1 MSTQT
6 RKQQEKE
13 NRRQAILD
21 AAEKIMSEKG
31 IQGLNMDLVAHETML
46 AKGTLY
52 LYFKSKEEILAA
64 LTLKS
69 RMMLLKEMQTV
80 TEKHES
86 PLEQLKE
93 IVFTNYYF
101 HKNNSLHYDLVSLY
115 EVNNTLIETPELQDA
130 SGQITEFVAGLFR
143 KAQADGSV
151 NSDLDPYHATATMW
165 GMTIGI
171 LQIIKVRG
179 SYLSESQNITEENLL
194 ESYINILEN
203 GIKK

>member
-1 MSTQT
+1 MSTKI
-6 RKQQEKE
+6 RKEQEKE

-52 LYFKSKEEILAA
+52 LYFKSKEDILAA
-64 LTLKS
+64 LTFKS

-80 TEKHES
+80 TEKFES

-93 IVFTNYYF
+93 IVFTNYHF

-115 EVNNTLIETPELQDA
+115 EVNNTLVETLELQDA

-143 KAQADGSV
+143 KAQNEGLV
-151 NSDLDPYHATATMW
+151 NPDLNPYHATATMW

-179 SYLSESQNITEENLL
+179 TYLSEYHNITEQNLL
-194 ESYINILEN
+194 ENYVRVLEN

>member
-6 RKQQEKE
+6 RREQEKE

-31 IQGLNMDLVAHETML
+31 IHGLNMDMVAHETML

-80 TEKHES
+80 TEKHDS
-86 PLEQLKE
+86 PIEQLKE

-101 HKNNSLHYDLVSLY
+101 HKNNSLYYDLVSLY
-115 EVNNTLIETPELQDA
+115 EVNNTLVETPELQDA
-130 SGQITEFVAGLFR
+130 SGRITEFVAGLFQ
-143 KAQADGSV
+143 KAQAEGSV
-151 NSDLDPYHATATMW
+151 NPDLNPYHLTATMW

-179 SYLSESQNITEENLL
+179 VYLYENQNITEQDLL
-194 ESYINILEN
+194 KNYVNVLEN